1 MNEHEIRAIVD
12 DVAKKAAKEAVKE
25 IFLTLGIRTDDALE
39 VQRDMQH
46 LREWRQSVATVKRQS
61 LITAIGVI
69 TAGVIGLIWL
79 AIKGA

>member
-39 VQRDMQH
+39 VQADMQH
-46 LREWRQSVATVKRQS
+46 LREWRQAGQTIKKQGIV
-61 LITAIGVI
+61 TAVGII
-69 TAGVIGLIWL
+69 TAGVLGLIWL